1 MKDQKSGEACFRPA
15 GVIFDMDGLMLDT
28 ERPMIGL
35 WIAASEKSG
44 WNIESGDVEKTLG
57 LSERATEAFFL
68 QEYGSRFP
76 YQEIRAET
84 GRLTDELFEREGIA
98 HKPGLL
104 TLLDHL
110 AAIGLPLAVAT
121 SSDRDAALWKL
132 KKAGIDGR
140 FAALVCGDE
149 VENSKPAPDIFL
161 RAAAR
166 LGMDPSACAGF
177 EDSPAGL
184 TGLAAAGIRPVFIKD
199 LVEPPPEILKKVWR
213 RFPCLAAAVEIFSV
227 V

>member
-1 MKDQKSGEACFRPA
+1 MKDQKNGEVFFRPA

-28 ERPMIGL
+28 ERPMFGL
-35 WIAASEKSG
+35 WVPAAKKFG

-57 LSERATEAFFL
+57 LSEKATEEFFL
-68 QEYGSRFP
+68 RKYGSRFP
-76 YQEIRAET
+76 YQKIRAEV

-110 AAIGLPLAVAT
+110 AALALPLAVAT
-121 SSDRDAALWKL
+121 SSDQDAALWKL

-140 FAALVCGDE
+140 FAAVVCGNE
-149 VENSKPAPDIFL
+149 VEKSKPAPDIFL
-161 RAAAR
+161 LAAAK
-166 LGMDPSACAGF
+166 LDLAPSVCVGF

-184 TGLAAAGIRPVFIKD
+184 TGLKAAGIRPVFIKD
-199 LVEPPPEILKKVWR
+199 LVEPPPEILEGVWR
-213 RFPCLAAAVEIFSV
+213 RCSGLAAAVELFHG
-227 V
+227 